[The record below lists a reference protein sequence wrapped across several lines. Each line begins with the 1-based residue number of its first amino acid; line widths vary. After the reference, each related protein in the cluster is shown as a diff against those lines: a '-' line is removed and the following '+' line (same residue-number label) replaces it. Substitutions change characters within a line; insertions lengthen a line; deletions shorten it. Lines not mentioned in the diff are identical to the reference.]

1 MVVKIKQNE
10 SALAF
15 AAIKGEKA
23 ALQELLERNWSWLKS
38 LVYSVAGGSEL
49 DDILQEVCLRVI
61 ARIGTLREP
70 ERFRPWLAVLARR
83 EALQYRRKLKRR
95 PVPLSENIAEQQC
108 DEWSGKLIESVE
120 QAEQCRRILETAGRL
135 PSKYREVF
143 MLAHTQGMTYSQMSE
158 VLEVPVTTVQIRLVR
173 ARRMIYEELTER
185 SKVSEQ

>member
-1 MVVKIKQNE
+1 MAKKMRQNE

-15 AAIKGEKA
+15 AAMEGERA
-23 ALQELLERNWSWLKS
+23 ALQELLERNWNWLKS

-49 DDILQEVCLRVI
+49 DDILQEICLRVI

-83 EALQYRRKLKRR
+83 EALQYRRKRKRR
-95 PVPLSENIAEQQC
+95 PVSLSDEVAEQQC

-120 QAEQCRRILETAGRL
+120 QAEQCRRILSSAGRL
-135 PSKYREVF
+135 PSKYRDVF
-143 MLAHTQGMTYSQMSE
+143 MLAHSQGMTYSQISE
-158 VLEVPVTTVQIRLVR
+158 ILEVPVTTVQIRLVR